1 MTTYDPRP
9 QQERPNHF
17 VYVDGP
23 SIDRRLGDILG
34 HRPTYADRPDW
45 RRLEMWVQQEFGP
58 GRVQLHFATYAPG
71 SPSFLGFLESAG
83 FNPLLAER
91 LDDETCDDLIVDS
104 IRRIPRETSRLR
116 TWGVV
121 VVTQQSHLIDR
132 LEELQSSLPASCRV
146 AVAGFSE
153 DFPEEDESEGGIE
166 FFDIEDDAQLFR
178 NRLPRAPFED
188 EGPEPY
194 GEPFVPSE
202 DQVEPREASNVVSFN
217 PANGA
222 PPAAARLLQPVAVQE
237 PAAGRPCYL
246 LVDGNNIDQVLGEI
260 LGGKPTAETRP
271 DWRRVMEYVEGQAE
285 GRVRADFAHI
295 APGHAGFRHAITE
308 MGYKSRPVRFDESVT
323 NRPVVEQFVC
333 RMLSANALRGDA
345 ERDRPAWDIFVV
357 GHSRELFDALARIP
371 QSDQRIAVLGLPEHM
386 PFAEDYPG
394 IEQLDMERETGA
406 FSRPLPRD
414 MGINV
419 DVFDPDALFA
429 EE

>member
-9 QQERPNHF
+9 QQETPTHY

-23 SIDRRLGDILG
+23 SIDRRLGEILG
-34 HRPTYADRPDW
+34 HRPTAVDRPDW

-58 GRVQLHFATYAPG
+58 GRAQLHFATYAPG
-71 SPSFLGFLESAG
+71 SPTFLRFLESAG
-83 FNPLLAER
+83 FIPLLAER
-91 LDDETCDDLIVDS
+91 MDNETCDDLIVDS
-104 IRRIPRETSRLR
+104 ISQISREPRRFGS
-116 TWGVV
+116 WGVV
-121 VVTQQSHLIDR
+121 VVTQQPHLIDR
-132 LEELQSSLPASCRV
+132 VEELESWLPSSCRI
-146 AVAGFSE
+146 AVVGFTE
-153 DFPEEDESEGGIE
+153 DFPEDESRAKIE
-166 FFDIEDDAQLFR
+166 FFDVEDDAQLFR
-178 NRLPRAPFED
+178 NRLPR
-188 EGPEPY
+188 
-194 GEPFVPSE
+194 EPFDDEKPERSGERIVPSRAHYE
-202 DQVEPREASNVVSFN
+202 QSEASNVVTFS

-222 PPAAARLLQPVAVQE
+222 PPAAARPMQSVALQE
-237 PAAGRPCYL
+237 PTDERPCYL

-260 LGGKPTAETRP
+260 LGSKPTAETRP

-308 MGYKSRPVRFDESVT
+308 MGYKSRPVRFDDSVT

-345 ERDRPAWDIFVV
+345 DRELPAWDIFVV

-371 QSDQRIAVLGLPEHM
+371 QTDQRIAVLGLPEHM

-406 FSRPLPRD
+406 FARPLPRD

-429 EE
+429 ED